1 MSPGQELAHD
11 HCFGRVCF
19 VRSPGRGEEAATEIA
34 ARAWRLLRDLLEAQE
49 VRWRR
54 GLAEK
59 GLTVVQARALMEM
72 ADMPPGPMTRL
83 ADRLGVDPSWV
94 TGLVDRL
101 QARGEVDRRPSAED
115 RRVKIV
121 ELTEAGQET
130 RESLL
135 RLTYEPPLELLELPE
150 EDLRELLRIAGD
162 ILQLRRRHEG

>member
-1 MSPGQELAHD
+1 
-11 HCFGRVCF
+11 VK
-19 VRSPGRGEEAATEIA
+19 SPGRGDEADTQIA

-59 GLTVVQARALMEM
+59 GLTVVQAHALMEM
-72 ADMPPGPMTRL
+72 AEMPPGPMTRL

-101 QARGEVDRRPSAED
+101 QARGEVDRRPSSED

-130 RESLL
+130 REALL
-135 RLTYEPPLELLELPE
+135 RLTYEPPRELLELPE
-150 EDLRELLRIAGD
+150 EDLRELLRIAED
-162 ILQLRRRHEG
+162 ILQLRRSRER